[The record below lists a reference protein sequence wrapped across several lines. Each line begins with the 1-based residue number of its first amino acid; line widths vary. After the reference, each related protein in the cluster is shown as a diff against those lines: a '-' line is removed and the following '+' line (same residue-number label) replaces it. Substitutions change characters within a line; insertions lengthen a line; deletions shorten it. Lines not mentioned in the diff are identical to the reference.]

1 MALPR
6 EKKEKKKNIKKF
18 VAQPIVAEKI
28 WKLVQILFNI
38 FPKYLL

>member
-18 VAQPIVAEKI
+18 VAQPIVNEKNLKI
-28 WKLVQILFNI
+28 GTDIIQYI
-38 FPKYLL
+38 P

>member
-18 VAQPIVAEKI
+18 GAQPIVDEKI
-28 WKLVQILFNI
+28 
-38 FPKYLL
+38 